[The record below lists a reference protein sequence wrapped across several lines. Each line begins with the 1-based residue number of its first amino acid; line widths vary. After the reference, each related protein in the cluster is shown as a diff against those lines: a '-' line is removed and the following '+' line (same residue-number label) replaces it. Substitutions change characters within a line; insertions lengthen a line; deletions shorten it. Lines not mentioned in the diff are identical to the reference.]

1 MAIDTTSPRTRRAL
15 LTAVVGG
22 AAAAA
27 AASVAKV
34 NPVAAANGDNVI
46 IGQNNQG
53 TSETR
58 ITTPNATAIHG
69 DSDGHARVVGITHG
83 GAATGVGVWG
93 TAMNPDGYA
102 FGTYGRWRLFN
113 ICGVAT
119 IKKGKKSVTV
129 KSGEHINGKTFVL
142 LTPKTNIG
150 SRALWYT
157 TNTSKDSI
165 TIRMSSARGGPTRIA
180 WLTME
185 WRKAAR

>member
-15 LTAVVGG
+15 LTAAVGG

-34 NPVAAANGDNVI
+34 NPVGAANGDNVI
-46 IGQNNQG
+46 LGQENQG
-53 TSETR
+53 TDSTR
-58 ITTPNATAIHG
+58 VTTPNATSLWGASTSG
-69 DSDGHARVVGITHG
+69 AGVLGTTQSDI
-83 GAATGVGVWG
+83 GVFG
-93 TAMNPDGYA
+93 TAQSLDGFA
-102 FGTYGRWRLFN
+102 FGTYGRIRLFN

-129 KSGEHINGKTFVL
+129 KTGERVNDKTFVL
-142 LTPKTNIG
+142 LTPKANIG

-157 TNTSKDSI
+157 TNTSKNSI
-165 TIRMSSARGGPTRIA
+165 TIRMSSTRGGPTKIA

-185 WRKAAR
+185 WRKAPR